1 MKKNSHLETAA
12 AYIAVAE
19 SGDSKRLAY
28 EKAADE
34 ILAAMTENPMLTVME
49 IGAHLGKGRDWVA
62 KLLKWRKEGDRDLL
76 PFAHAESQRRY
87 VERTLPSRTEDRVEM
102 AEKLLADRRVAE
114 QVVERGEV
122 GARYVAIAKSAKD
135 AEWMA
140 KQRENKPAEIILEL
154 QQQVPMLVEKLQDI
168 HADFRAMVPDL
179 KRITNLSDR
188 RMLTRMIYDFR
199 GTLDQWLEAL
209 SDPADVID
217 IKTRE
222 LS

>member
-19 SGDSKRLAY
+19 SGDSKRVAY

-34 ILAAMTENPMLTVME
+34 ILSAMTQNPMLTFAEVA
-49 IGAHLGKGRDWVA
+49 AHLGKSQPWVRQ
-62 KLLKWRKEGDRDLL
+62 LLKWRKEGHDHAL
-76 PFAHAESQRRY
+76 PFSNVEAAQRYR
-87 VERTLPSRTEDRVEM
+87 ERQVPTALPDKIEM
-102 AEKLLADRRVAE
+102 VEKLLADQKVAE
-114 QVVERGEV
+114 QVVQRAEV
-122 GARYVAIAKSAKD
+122 GARYMARAKEAKD

-140 KQRENKPAEIILEL
+140 TQRQNKPAEIILEL